1 MSNIGQGSNE
11 STLDQEAALIKKQ
24 KKTVS
29 QGVNGSLAAQAG
41 VVSPESAIAVKKLR
55 RKPAADDAL
64 QGDASVESGAVVSD
78 VDASALNDGG
88 TWQLAQAEAAAV
100 VPGLGGA
107 GGAAAG
113 AGSAAAAGA
122 GSAAAAAGAAG
133 AGAAMGAGAAAA
145 AGLGLGTVA
154 ALGAGVAGVAV
165 AAGGKSSS
173 PAPAAPPAPTITT
186 VSGDDRVNNT
196 ENTAGVTLAGTTVAG
211 ATVKIYDGETLLGTV
226 VADGAGAYSLANVHF
241 AASAGA
247 THNLT
252 ATATTSTGESARTS
266 IHAVQVDTVA
276 PTGITGSIVHNS
288 TYDTGSSASDNLTNH
303 TRPQIEG
310 VVEANA
316 SVSVVVGVQ
325 TLTAAADANGHF
337 VVTPAALAAGT
348 YTPVI
353 TVTDAAGNSTTANGT
368 PFTVDTAGPAAP
380 TASISHDALNDT
392 GASASDNITANT
404 TPLIVGTAEAGSAV
418 RVVVGAQTLNTVA
431 DVNGNFS
438 VTPTAL
444 IAGSYTPVIT
454 ATDAAGNSTTANG
467 TGFVVGV
474 ALGAPTISTVAGNDL
489 VNASENAAGVSV
501 SGTAAALSTVK
512 VYDGATLLGTT
523 TADGSGHYTLSLA
536 TNSFSASAG
545 ATHSLTA
552 TATNNVG
559 TSAFSAIRAIQV
571 DTVAPTGISG
581 SIAHNGTDD
590 SGSSATDNVTG
601 NNRPWIEGQVE
612 ANASVSVLVGG
623 QTLTTTA
630 DGTGYFHVRPATGLA
645 DIQHTPVITVT
656 DAAGNSSTGNGT
668 PFTVNTAIPAAATG
682 VSIRHDLLN
691 DTGASSSDSITNNTT
706 PAIVGNAQA
715 GATVT
720 VSIGSG
726 GSAQTLTTTADS
738 YGHFSVTPTTL
749 AAGTYTPKVTVT
761 DLSGNVSSRVDGTP
775 FTVDV
780 TAPAAPAGA
789 IAHTA
794 PNDTGISHSDDLT
807 NVATPVINVTAEA
820 GAHVT
825 VVVAGQT
832 LAATETTPGNFSVT
846 TGPLV
851 SGTYTPVITAVD
863 AAGNSTSHN
872 GHAFTI
878 DTIAPNA
885 PTGHIA
891 HDETNDT
898 GVSQG
903 DSITLNAS
911 PVIVGEAEALARVS
925 VSLAGRV
932 LTTTADANGLYS
944 VTVDGAL
951 SSGSYTPVITVTDD
965 AGNSTTS
972 DGTEFMVEALP
983 AATTATAVATNH
995 TLEHPTALIHG
1006 TSDVDVCADG
1016 GLTVIFEGQT
1026 YTQGGLHLIVDEQGN
1041 WTLDVSAQVLTQGLA
1056 DGHYDVTAVASNA
1069 AGGETTTTMTDVLW
1083 LLDGC
1088 QNFVA
1093 GDMSTIDNHWTISGE
1108 PGMETLGVD
1117 FGLYVTSLGGIEV
1130 TSYVESDFNFDA
1142 QDVTLA
1148 DCGIDVTHGSATL
1161 HSRNLTL
1168 DGSNITVTDTAVR
1181 HSDYNQELDAG
1192 ITLDANGAIVML
1204 GYGNTGGIGPM
1215 TQNSGNGGLIT
1226 LNETNAG
1233 WSGQIGGADVNAAN
1247 AGIYLAASNIAIIV
1261 DGHTTAGV
1269 TLSQNYMGQGEDS
1282 NVYVDNAHIDLL
1294 AGSGVSLLETYTDV
1308 MESGTY
1314 TLDDNGITR
1323 FETAQSTV
1331 YGGGGLSVDLL
1342 QDHLVANNLVDASN
1356 ASVSLDAR
1364 WIGAGSVLI
1373 DQETLVGASVALSNA
1388 HIDVFGQGVSLVD
1401 QFVTSFSDVTGYGS
1415 YESHHSSH
1423 WEAGSVMIV
1432 QHSITAYDGSIDAS
1446 NAQDAVGGWFV
1457 ASGDVVVEQS
1467 ELHANQG
1474 IDISGAM
1481 ANLGAAPYMEGTDAA
1496 GLYFD
1501 IGSSR
1506 INEDYTLYG
1515 VNGDNAESS
1524 VTDSTFLASDVR
1536 ISQDEITADFGDI
1549 NAADAHAVRNV
1560 SFQGSVYAPL
1570 QGDVFVDQYDIT
1582 ANHGSV
1588 TLANAHASNSVQEQ
1602 SYWFGSPNEV
1612 GVFSYASIHDSTVHD
1627 YTVYSAL
1634 ANATQNITSY
1644 DFLAYGPVVAVDQHS
1659 IKADAGDI
1667 VANGANASLGI
1678 DHSYG
1683 NNGLGAYV
1691 FGGDVTVAQ
1700 TYLTAQND
1708 GDLGSVNL
1716 NNAHAELWSQEYF
1729 VLVHSTLSANSSYHD
1744 VAVQTV
1750 GGVQSGHFDSQTYDY
1765 SSHSDAVSF
1774 GSVHVEQDNIYAN
1787 ASIDAVDAA
1796 VSINVAG
1803 LYSGDL
1809 YVSQDYMQAGG
1820 SINLQGAHLTVN
1832 ASDSITLVNSVNSVW
1847 EHTAESSTVFGNA
1860 PVTSGTVLQQY
1871 YNTNVGSAYIE
1882 QYSLYAEFGNVTV
1895 SDANLAVHAGGS
1907 ISAQGVWVEQS
1918 QIVAVEGS
1926 IEAAGST
1933 VNLSVGDYGQLRLD
1947 SSAYIYQNSIYAANG
1962 HIGASGANIT
1972 LSGNA
1977 NSYISADSVYV
1988 TQNSVSAGNGVDLFD
2003 AHAVVSAGDG
2013 AYIDVPGAVY
2023 VNQTYI
2029 TAGGYLDAHGAQV
2042 GITVGSDADYGA
2054 RIYTDGAAVYQQGLL
2069 AGTGMDIGQA
2079 GVNIQGGNGANIYV
2093 DGLVYVSQTENYVAG
2108 AYRLNAAGAHVTVAA
2123 EDNSDITAIAVLI
2136 DQHAMAGGYMDISAA
2151 SVDVRV
2157 GNDAHVSIYDNV
2169 YVQQYGILAHNG
2181 DVSATGVNITV
2192 AAGNNSDISAD
2203 NVLITQTDITASG
2216 SIELWD
2222 VHAVVSAGDGGYV
2235 DVPGAVFVQQN
2246 YISAGGHL
2254 DASAAQV
2261 GITVG
2266 SDSNHGASIYTDG
2279 AFVTQQHFTANDWLD
2294 IDNAG
2299 VNVSGSVG
2307 ARIEIDGSAYLQQQY
2322 IYANGGELYGAYGH
2336 VTVAGGDDS
2345 FVTANAAYIFQN
2357 DLTGSWLDISAASV
2371 EVRVGDDAQITLGGN
2386 ADIHQSWISAYD
2398 GDVSVT
2404 GVNVSLAAGMN
2415 GQIAASNVFVTQ
2427 TEVTASW
2434 GSVNLWDVSAV
2445 VSAGDGGYVNV
2456 PGAVYVEQTYISA
2469 GGGYTGGHLD
2479 ATGAQVGITV
2489 GNDNTNGASIYTDG
2503 AFVNQQHFTASDWID
2518 IDQAGVNVLGGN
2530 GARIEIDGSAY
2541 LQQQNIYANQYNRGW
2556 GGLRAS
2562 YGHVSVA
2569 AGDSSLVTAD
2579 EVYILQNH
2587 LTGNWVDV
2595 HGASVEVTVGDGAQI
2610 DLSGSACIEQS
2621 WISAYTRNNGW
2632 GDYIS
2637 ASDVNVALLAGFNST
2652 LYADYAYV
2660 SQIEMTAGDFIN
2672 MANAQVTVSA
2682 GDGGYV
2688 DVPGAISVEQFHNQS
2703 QRGDIYAAGAQVFV
2717 AVGSDTNGHGA
2728 SIYTDGAYVSQEALY
2743 AHDAINVAWAGV
2755 NVQGGDGAVVE
2766 LDGSAF
2772 VVQSSINA
2780 NYDNSGWGG
2789 MTASNAYVTVAAG
2802 NNAYVTANNAYID
2815 QNNVYSKSVDV
2826 AAASVA
2832 VHVADNSE
2840 INLDTGAYIHQHS
2853 LNARFGDVLG
2863 QDASLRITGGNDSL
2877 ITIDS
2882 ALVHNDNQA
2891 SYLNWSN
2898 GGGGDYPW
2906 HSPYGFGDYTAW
2918 NDTNTRYNGASVYI
2932 DQQFISAS
2940 GGVDLSGASLV
2951 VGVDAINP
2959 SSQSLPVG
2967 LEVSLSGVSVEIL
2980 QSSIYAGGND
2990 LNLDAA
2996 RVSLQV
3002 GDQGTILV
3010 SGQTTQDGTDH
3021 YISYSDAW
3029 GVNNGGYDA
3038 YLTYVTSEEITNTHA
3053 EFNTIG
3059 VLQLAYLTGTDN
3071 VFANDAA
3078 VSIAAGDQGFITL
3091 DATSVLVEQSGLTA
3105 AGGDVQAT
3113 AASVMIDI
3121 GSSSQLHI
3129 TPERDG
3135 YSHDNMLY
3143 TVSEWVDWNHWH
3155 DFFHEFTE
3163 NRTSY
3168 TNSYGDVAVW
3178 QNHMTAAWSVDVDG
3192 ANVQISEGNYSG
3204 MTLTGITVDVQ
3215 QAYLSASSG
3224 DVSARNAVV
3233 NIDAGNYSGV
3243 TLLAAVDENLVMS
3256 ADYVWWNA
3264 TNGNNANGFGTLT
3277 HVLSEHAFDIKVTQ
3291 EYLTASNGDVNALG
3305 AAVNFSVGDHSEIS
3319 LQGADVYVGQYE
3331 LWANGGD
3338 VNISNSNVDLSGGAN
3353 SRIQISHGTE
3363 NVYEQHETG
3372 WFGDWSNPSFVT
3384 SYTYAGDVSVNQ
3396 SYISAQE
3403 ALTGNAHEV
3412 TTGGN
3417 AYLNDVS
3424 VHLSVGDATQW
3435 GSWIS
3440 AHNVNVTQEY
3450 VMADEN
3456 LYATNVGVSIVAGSR
3471 AFVEI
3476 HNADVIQDNMTAGGV
3491 LRTKLV
3497 GDYFS
3502 GNLTNDNGVS
3512 DLGVAYWGALDLAGA
3527 SVNLMAGT
3535 DITAHEAIVSQTN
3548 LTAGET
3554 MNLSAAA
3561 IDVAGTYVT
3570 VDQVVLAQS
3579 DISVGGVQYYYQ
3591 IVDANHDG
3599 IEDRSRYQLDQLNTL
3614 TVVNPLEFTPTT
3626 ILGLVDLSDASIQ
3639 VTADWNFRSDV
3650 VAIERNAI
3658 ESGKLVD
3665 MHSNRIDVYASD
3677 MTIGDVHNW
3686 LGIDGY
3692 YAGPNYDNKVNG
3704 ASAATFDFSNN
3715 SIWLSAWSGDISVD
3729 KFVDEY
3735 RFVTASVLDSDNN
3748 YIGLTAS
3755 GNIDVGRDVGIG
3767 NEVVAANYDA
3777 PVQVNM
3783 SSNEIDVIAGGNVH
3797 LSNVYIGASA
3807 DVGSTMALTMDDNSV
3822 YISAHSV
3829 YANAIENVNFSG
3841 SSLVAG
3847 SSVNHNALEVYAN
3860 DRSGD
3865 IGVNYVYLS
3874 GTDASSDM
3882 WGNNISIG
3890 SMSVESMDQ
3899 SHITFGAEY
3908 LTLFA
3913 DSDMT
3918 IGLLDLSSQDV
3929 AGYAYPSKDNWW
3941 QSDATIASNSTLNIN
3956 DLKLDGAQAFVEFD
3970 ADAGSRV
3977 HYNIMVDQLGIGQNN
3992 GDLSYLNHS
4001 GSSMLQFANPS
4012 DHMTHDNSEQYDLI
4026 DLSGLGITSVD
4037 QLIWSVTLGSGF
4049 ATGLVQDI
4057 HFELK
4062 PGATHLPNG
4071 NTDLLSGSTVV
4082 FDLQNVRLD
4091 SSARH
4096 DYYGDT
4102 GQGTNGVVDST
4113 DVWYA
4118 FWNYSL
4124 HLAPVGG

>member
-29 QGVNGSLAAQAG
+29 QGVNGSVAAQAG

-55 RKPAADDAL
+55 RKPVADDAL
-64 QGDASVESGAVVSD
+64 QGDAALESGAVVSD

-88 TWQLAQAEAAAV
+88 TWQLAQAETAAV

-107 GGAAAG
+107 G
-113 AGSAAAAGA
+113 AAAAGA
-122 GSAAAAAGAAG
+122 GSAAAGAAG

-154 ALGAGVAGVAV
+154 AAAAGVAGVAA

-173 PAPAAPPAPTITT
+173 PAPAAPPAPTIAV
-186 VSGDDRVNNT
+186 VSGDDRVSSS
-196 ENTAGVTLAGTTVAG
+196 ENTNGVTISGTTVAG
-211 ATVKIYDGETLLGTV
+211 ATVKIYDGETLLATV
-226 VADGAGAYSLANVHF
+226 VADGGGAYSLSNVHF

-276 PTGITGSIVHNS
+276 PTGITGAIVHNS

-303 TRPQIEG
+303 TQPQIEG

-316 SVSVVVGVQ
+316 SVRVVVGVQ

-337 VVTPAALAAGT
+337 VVTPAALTAGT

-368 PFTVDTAGPAAP
+368 PFTVDTSGPAAP
-380 TASISHDALNDT
+380 AASISHDALNDT
-392 GASASDNITANT
+392 GASASDNITSNT

-444 IAGSYTPVIT
+444 AAGSYTPVIT
-454 ATDAAGNSTTANG
+454 ATDAAGNSTTADG
-467 TGFVVGV
+467 TAFVVGV

-523 TADGSGHYTLSLA
+523 TADGSGHYTLNLA

-559 TSAFSAIRAIQV
+559 TSASSAVRAIQV

-590 SGSSATDNVTG
+590 SGASATDNVTG
-601 NNRPWIEGQVE
+601 NNRPWIEGHVE
-612 ANASVSVLVGG
+612 ANASVSVLVGS
-623 QTLTTTA
+623 QTLTATA
-630 DGTGYFHVRPATGLA
+630 DGSGYFHVRPATGLA
-645 DIQHTPVITVT
+645 DGSHTPAITVT
-656 DAAGNSSTGNGT
+656 DAAGNSSTANGT

-682 VSIRHDLLN
+682 VSILHDLTN

-749 AAGTYTPKVTVT
+749 VAGTYTPKVTVM
-761 DLSGNVSSRVDGTP
+761 DSSGNVSSRVDGTP

-780 TAPAAPAGA
+780 TAPTAPDGA
-789 IAHTA
+789 IAHTV
-794 PNDTGISHSDDLT
+794 PNDTGLSHSDDLT
-807 NVATPVINVTAEA
+807 SVATPVISVTAEA

-825 VVVAGQT
+825 VAVGGQT
-832 LAATETTPGNFSVT
+832 LTATETTPGNFSVT

-872 GHAFTI
+872 GHPFTV

-903 DSITLNAS
+903 DSITLNTA
-911 PVIVGEAEALARVS
+911 PEIVGQAEAHARVS
-925 VSLAGRV
+925 VVVDGVEYA
-932 LTTTADANGLYS
+932 TTADQNGAYS
-944 VTVDGAL
+944 ITVDGPL
-951 SSGSYTPVITVTDD
+951 QSGSYTPVITVTDN
-965 AGNSTTS
+965 AGNSTTAN
-972 DGTEFMVEALP
+972 GTEFIVEALP
-983 AATTATAVATNH
+983 AATMANAVATNH

-1056 DGHYDVTAVASNA
+1056 DGHYDVTAVATNA

-1093 GDMSTIDNHWTISGE
+1093 GDMDTNDNHWSISGE
-1108 PGMETLGVD
+1108 PGAETLGVD
-1117 FGLYVTSLGGIEV
+1117 FGLFVTSLGGIEV

-1161 HSRNLTL
+1161 HTNNITL
-1168 DGSNITVTDTAVR
+1168 DGGNITVTDTAVR
-1181 HSDYNQELDAG
+1181 HSDYSQELDAG

-1204 GYGNTGGIGPM
+1204 GYGSTGGIGPM

-1233 WSGQIGGADVNAAN
+1233 WNGQFGGADVNASN
-1247 AGIYLAASNIAIIV
+1247 AGIYLNANDIAITV

-1269 TLSQNYMGQGEDS
+1269 TLSQNYIGQGEDS
-1282 NVYVDNAHIDLL
+1282 NVYANNAHIDLL
-1294 AGSGVSLLETYTDV
+1294 AGGVSLLETYTDV

-1331 YGGGGLSVDLL
+1331 YGEVGLSVELL
-1342 QDHLVANNLVDASN
+1342 QDHLVANNLLDASN
-1356 ASVSLDAR
+1356 ASVSLDAG

-1373 DQETLVGASVALSNA
+1373 DQETLVGASVDLSNA
-1388 HIDVFGQGVSLVD
+1388 HIDVFGQGVSLID
-1401 QFVTSFSDVTGYGS
+1401 NFVTSFSDVTGYGS

-1423 WEAGSVMIV
+1423 FEAASVMIV

-1457 ASGDVVVEQS
+1457 AGGDVVVEQTD
-1467 ELHANQG
+1467 LHASQG
-1474 IDISGAM
+1474 IDISGAQ
-1481 ANLGAAPYMEGTDAA
+1481 ARVGAAPFMEGADAA
-1496 GLYFD
+1496 GGYFD
-1501 IGSSR
+1501 LGSSQLS
-1506 INEDYTLYG
+1506 NDYTLYG
-1515 VNGDNAESS
+1515 VNGDSFETASWVE
-1524 VTDSTFLASDVR
+1524 TFVASEVHIR
-1536 ISQDEITADFGDI
+1536 QAEITAGSGDI
-1549 NAADAHAVRNV
+1549 NAADAYAVRNV
-1560 SFQGSVYAPL
+1560 SFQGSFLAPL

-1582 ANHGSV
+1582 ANQGSV
-1588 TLANAHASNSVQEQ
+1588 TISNAHASNSVQEQ
-1602 SYWFGSPNEV
+1602 SYWFGNSSDI
-1612 GVFSYASIHDSTVHD
+1612 GVFSYASLSDTTVHD
-1627 YTVYSAL
+1627 YTVYSAF
-1634 ANATQNITSY
+1634 ANESY
-1644 DFLAYGPVVAVDQHS
+1644 DATHSEVWGSGQVVAVNQHG
-1659 IKADAGDI
+1659 IKAGWGDI

-1678 DHSYG
+1678 DHSWANG
-1683 NNGLGAYV
+1683 NNGFGPTV

-1700 TYLTAQND
+1700 TYLTAEQ
-1708 GDLGSVNL
+1708 GDLGSVDL
-1716 NNAHAELWSQEYF
+1716 NNAHAELWSQENV
-1729 VLVHSTLSANSSYHD
+1729 VLVHSTVTADVNYHD

-1750 GGVQSGHFDSQTYDY
+1750 GGVNSGNFDSQTHDY
-1765 SSHSDAVSF
+1765 TYHTDAVVY
-1774 GSVHVEQDNIYAN
+1774 GGVHVEQDNIYAN
-1787 ASIDAVDAA
+1787 GSINAVDAA
-1796 VSINVAG
+1796 VSINVGG

-1809 YVSQDYMQAGG
+1809 YISQDYMQAGG
-1820 SINLQGAHLTVN
+1820 NINLQGAHLTVN
-1832 ASDSITLVNSVNSVW
+1832 AANDITLVNEVNSLW
-1847 EHTAESSTVFGNA
+1847 EHTADSSTVFGNA
-1860 PVTSGTVLQQY
+1860 PATSDATLQQY
-1871 YNTNVGSAYIE
+1871 HNTQVGSAYIE
-1882 QYSLYAEFGNVTV
+1882 QYGLNAELGNVTV
-1895 SDANLAVHAGGS
+1895 SDATLAMHAGGS

-1918 QIVAVEGS
+1918 QINAIEGS
-1926 IEAAGST
+1926 IEASGAT
-1933 VNLSVGDYGQLRLD
+1933 VNLSVGDYAVLSLD
-1947 SSAYIYQNSIYAANG
+1947 NSADVYQNSIYAASG
-1962 HIGASGANIT
+1962 HIGAGGANIT
-1972 LSGNA
+1972 LAAGA
-1977 NSYISADSVYV
+1977 NSLITADNVYV

-2013 AYIDVPGAVY
+2013 AYIDVQGAVY
-2023 VNQTYI
+2023 VDQTYI
-2029 TAGGYLDAHGAQV
+2029 TSGGYLDAHGAQV
-2042 GITVGSDADYGA
+2042 GVTVGSDADHHA
-2054 RIYTDGAAVYQQGLL
+2054 EIYTDGAAVYQQGLT
-2069 AGTGMDIGQA
+2069 AGAGMDIGQA
-2079 GVNIQGGNGANIYV
+2079 GVNMQGGNGASIYV
-2093 DGLVYVSQTENYVAG
+2093 DGLVYVSQAENYVG
-2108 AYRLNAAGAHVTVAA
+2108 GGYGLNAAGAHVTAA
-2123 EDNSDITAIAVLI
+2123 AGDHSDITAAAAFI
-2136 DQHAMAGGYMDISAA
+2136 DQHAMAGGYTDISAA
-2151 SVDVRV
+2151 SVEVSVGSDSRV
-2157 GNDAHVSIYDNV
+2157 SLYDNAFIE
-2169 YVQQYGILAHNG
+2169 QYGIRATYG
-2181 DVSATGVNITV
+2181 DVSATGVNITL
-2192 AAGNNSDISAD
+2192 AAGNNSEIVAD
-2203 NVLITQTDITASG
+2203 NVLVTQTDITASD

-2222 VHAVVSAGDGGYV
+2222 VRAVVSAGDGGYV

-2254 DASAAQV
+2254 DATGAQV

-2266 SDSNHGASIYTDG
+2266 SDNNNGASIYTDG
-2279 AFVTQQHFTANDWLD
+2279 AYVIQQHFTANDWID
-2294 IDNAG
+2294 SDNAG
-2299 VNVSGSVG
+2299 VNLMGGDG
-2307 ARIEIDGSAYLQQQY
+2307 ARIEINGNAYLQQQS

-2336 VTVAGGDDS
+2336 VTVTGGNDS
-2345 FVTANAAYIFQN
+2345 FVTANAAYIYQN

-2371 EVRVGDDAQITLGGN
+2371 EVRVGDDSQIALGGN
-2386 ADIHQSWISAYD
+2386 AYIEQSWISAFD
-2398 GDVSVT
+2398 GGLRAT
-2404 GVNVSLAAGMN
+2404 GVNVTLAAGMN
-2415 GQIAASNVFVTQ
+2415 SEIAASNVFVTQ

-2434 GSVNLWDVSAV
+2434 GGVDMWDVSAV

-2456 PGAVYVEQTYISA
+2456 AGAVFVDQNYISA
-2469 GGGYTGGHLD
+2469 GGGYTGGYLD

-2489 GNDNTNGASIYTDG
+2489 GSDNNNGASIYTDG
-2503 AFVNQQHFTASDWID
+2503 AYVTQHHFTASDWID
-2518 IDQAGVNVLGGN
+2518 IDQAGVNVQGGN
-2530 GARIEIDGSAY
+2530 GARIEIDGSVY
-2541 LQQQNIYANQYNRGW
+2541 LQQQYIYANEYNREW

-2562 YGHVSVA
+2562 YGRVSVA
-2569 AGDSSLVTAD
+2569 AGDNSLVTAD
-2579 EVYILQNH
+2579 EVYILQNN
-2587 LTGNWVDV
+2587 LTGNWADV
-2595 HGASVEVTVGDGAQI
+2595 HGASVEVTVGDNAQI
-2610 DLSGSACIEQS
+2610 DLNGSAYIEQS
-2621 WISAYTRNNGW
+2621 WISAYERNNGW
-2632 GDYIS
+2632 SNYIS
-2637 ASDVNVALLAGFNST
+2637 ASNVNVALLAGLNST
-2652 LYADYAYV
+2652 LYADYVYV
-2660 SQIEMTAGDFIN
+2660 SQTEITAGDYID

-2688 DVPGAISVEQFHNQS
+2688 DVPGAISVEQFHVQS
-2703 QRGDIYAAGAQVFV
+2703 QRGDINASGAQVFV
-2717 AVGSDTNGHGA
+2717 AVGSDTNGYGA
-2728 SIYTDGAYVSQEALY
+2728 SIYTDGAYISQQYIY
-2743 AHDAINVAWAGV
+2743 AHDAINVGGSGV
-2755 NVQGGDGAVVE
+2755 NVQGGDGADVE
-2766 LDGSAF
+2766 IDGSAF
-2772 VVQSSINA
+2772 VVQRDINA

-2789 MTASNAYVTVAAG
+2789 LTASNVYVTLAAG
-2802 NNAYVTANNAYID
+2802 NDAYVTANNAYID

-2832 VHVADNSE
+2832 VLVADGSE
-2840 INLDTGAYIHQHS
+2840 INLDTGAYIHQGS
-2853 LNARFGDVLG
+2853 LFARYGDVQG
-2863 QDASLRITGGNDSL
+2863 QDASVRITGGNQSL

-2882 ALVHNDNQA
+2882 TVVHDNHPG
-2891 SYLNWSN
+2891 SWVNWSN
-2898 GGGGDYPW
+2898 GGGAAYPW
-2906 HSPYGFGDYTAW
+2906 HSPYGFGDSTAW
-2918 NDTNTRYNGASVYI
+2918 NDTNTRYNDASVYI

-2940 GGVDLSGASLV
+2940 GSVDLSGASLV

-2959 SSQSLPVG
+2959 NSQSLPVG
-2967 LEVSLSGVSVEIL
+2967 LTVDLSGVSVEIV
-2980 QSSIYAGGND
+2980 QNSIFASGSD
-2990 LNLDAA
+2990 LNLDSA
-2996 RVSLQV
+2996 RVNLQV
-3002 GDQGTILV
+3002 GDQGTISV
-3010 SGQTTQDGTDH
+3010 SGQTTQEGTDN

-3029 GVNNGGYDA
+3029 GWSNGGYDA
-3038 YLTYVTSEEITNTHA
+3038 YLTYVTSEDITNTHA

-3059 VLQLAYLTGTDN
+3059 VLQFGDLYGADN
-3071 VFANDAA
+3071 VFVNDAA
-3078 VSIAAGDQGFITL
+3078 VRIAAGDQSFITL
-3091 DATSVLVEQSGLTA
+3091 DATSVLVEQSALTA

-3143 TVSEWVDWNHWH
+3143 TVSEWVDWGHWH

-3163 NRTSY
+3163 NRTSN

-3178 QNHMTAAWSVDVDG
+3178 QNHVTAAWSVDVDG
-3192 ANVQISEGNYSG
+3192 ANVQISEANDSG

-3256 ADYVWWNA
+3256 ADYVWGNA
-3264 TNGNNANGFGTLT
+3264 SNGNYALNGFGTLT
-3277 HVLSEHAFDIKVTQ
+3277 HVLSEQVFDVKVTQ
-3291 EYLTASNGDVNALG
+3291 EYLTASNGDVNAGG
-3305 AAVNFSVGDHSEIS
+3305 AAVNFSVGDHSQIS
-3319 LQGADVYVGQYE
+3319 LQGADVYVEQYE
-3331 LWANGGD
+3331 LWADGGD
-3338 VNISNSNVDLSGGAN
+3338 VIVSGSNVDMSAGAN
-3353 SRIQISHGTE
+3353 SRIQVSHGTQ

-3372 WFGDWSNPSFVT
+3372 WFQPWSNESFVT
-3384 SYTYAGDVSVNQ
+3384 SYTYAGDVSVDQ
-3396 SYISAQE
+3396 SYIYAQE
-3403 ALTGNAHEV
+3403 RLTGNAHEV

-3424 VHLSVGDATQW
+3424 VHLSVGDAVNSW
-3435 GSWIS
+3435 GGWIS

-3450 VMADEN
+3450 VTADEN
-3456 LYATNVGVSIVAGSR
+3456 LYATNVGVSVLAGNN

-3476 HNADVIQDNMTAGGV
+3476 HNADVIQDNITAGGV

-3502 GNLTNDNGVS
+3502 GNLTNDNGNS
-3512 DLGVAYWGALDLAGA
+3512 DLGVAYWGALDLSGA
-3527 SVNLMAGT
+3527 YVNLSAGS

-3554 MNLSAAA
+3554 LNLSSAS

-3658 ESGKLVD
+3658 ESGQLVD
-3665 MHSNRIDVYASD
+3665 MHSNRIDVSASD

-3686 LGIDGY
+3686 LGVDGY
-3692 YAGPNYDNKVNG
+3692 YSDGNYGNLVDG
-3704 ASAATFDFSNN
+3704 ASAATFDFNNN
-3715 SIWLSAWSGDISVD
+3715 SIWLSAWSGDISVNN
-3729 KFVDEY
+3729 FVDEY
-3735 RFVTASVLDSDNN
+3735 RFVTASVIDSDNN
-3748 YIGLTAS
+3748 YIGLTAT
-3755 GNIDVGRDVGIG
+3755 GNIDVGRYLGIG
-3767 NEVVAANYDA
+3767 NEVVAANFDV
-3777 PVQVNM
+3777 PVEVNM
-3783 SSNEIDVIAGGNVH
+3783 SSNAIDVIARGNVH
-3797 LSNVYIGASA
+3797 LSNVYIGAGA
-3807 DVGSTMALTMDDNSV
+3807 DGGTTMALTMDDNSV

-3829 YANAIENVNFSG
+3829 YANSIENVNFSG
-3841 SSLVAG
+3841 ASLAAG
-3847 SSVNHNALEVYAN
+3847 SSVNHNSLEVYAN

-3865 IGVNYVYLS
+3865 IGFNDVYLS

-3890 SMSVESMDQ
+3890 SMSVENMDQ

-3929 AGYAYPSKDNWW
+3929 AGYSYPSKDNWW
-3941 QSDATIASNSTLNIN
+3941 WAEATIASDSTLNIS
-3956 DLKLDGAQAFVEFD
+3956 DLKLDGAQAFLEFN

-3977 HYNIMVDQLGIGQNN
+3977 HYDIMVDQLGIGQNN
-3992 GDLSYLNHS
+3992 GDLSYRNHS

-4037 QLIWSVTLGSGF
+4037 QLTWSVTLDSGF
-4049 ATGLVQDI
+4049 ATGLVRDI

-4071 NTDLLSGSTVV
+4071 NTDLLNGSSVV

-4124 HLAPVGG
+4124 HLAPAGG